1 MKAGQVVIDIDRY
14 NELLDL
20 ETRVDVV
27 EDMLLKPN
35 NYISKE
41 DIASILC
48 IGIWK
53 DEGKEVGKDN
63 E

>member
-48 IGIWK
+48 IGMWK
-53 DEGKEVGKDN
+53 EE
-63 E
+63 ESHE

>member
-48 IGIWK
+48 IGMWK
-53 DEGKEVGKDN
+53 EEDGNKQ
-63 E
+63 